1 MTNAETATALLMD
14 TLEERIDY
22 LMSLI
27 IQRDVAI
34 DIAAHKL
41 YIETGSCPSHEHNW
55 EHSATCV
62 NGCKRI
68 DEPDGE
74 WRCWR
79 LWLMLKA
86 KEEYKQ

>member
-27 IQRDVAI
+27 IQRDLAI
-34 DIAAHKL
+34 DIAAHEL
-41 YIETGSCPSHEHNW
+41 YNKTGSCPSDMHDW
-55 EHSATCV
+55 EHPATCSDA
-62 NGCKRI
+62 CEKI
-68 DEPDGE
+68 DKPDD
-74 WRCWR
+74 WWMCWR

-86 KEEYKQ
+86 QEEQ